1 MDTEGT
7 TDTGPTIDKEP
18 MDAPDEIPFEFRGTG
33 MEFFKIWI
41 VNLFLS
47 IITLGIY
54 SAWAKVRTNKYF
66 YNHFYLDGHNFDYH
80 ANPINILIG
89 RIIAIGVFLILTGV
103 SQVYPVWG
111 GGIFSLVILISLPW
125 IVVASLSFRNRNS
138 SYKGIRFNFRGSYG
152 GAFLFFGVLPILGVL
167 TLGILMPLAIRCM
180 RQYVVNNSSYGT
192 SPFEFDV
199 SIGDYYIAFLKVLGL
214 GILLGIGAAA
224 TSMLTAIVPALGIV
238 GAVAIIAVYLFIF
251 AFYIATIEN
260 LQWNGTSLGDN
271 YFDSDLDTK
280 ELMILFFTNS
290 LMLIFTLGLALP
302 VVKVR
307 LAAYRASRL
316 QLIATEDLDHF
327 IADEREHVNAAGQ
340 EVGEIFDFDLGF

>member
-1 MDTEGT
+1 METEAT
-7 TDTGPTIDKEP
+7 TETEPTIDKEP
-18 MDAPDEIPFEFRGTG
+18 TDTPDEIPFEFRGKG

-47 IITLGIY
+47 IITLGVY

-80 ANPINILIG
+80 ANPLNILIG
-89 RIIAIGVFLILTGV
+89 RIIAVGVFLILTGV
-103 SQVYPVWG
+103 SQVFPLWG

-152 GAFLFFGVLPILGVL
+152 GAFLYFLLLPLLGVL
-167 TLGILMPLAIRCM
+167 SFGILMPLSMRHM
-180 RQYVVNNSSYGT
+180 RQYIVSNSSYGT
-192 SPFEFDV
+192 TPFEFDV
-199 SIGDYYIAFLKVLGL
+199 SIGDYYIAILKLIGL
-214 GILLGIGAAA
+214 GILLGIGAGVLG
-224 TSMLTAIVPALGIV
+224 MLTAIAQALAVV
-238 GAVAIIAVYLFIF
+238 GAIAAIGVYLFIF

-260 LQWNGTSLGDN
+260 LQWNGTSLGNN

-316 QLIATEDLDHF
+316 ALIATDGLDHF
-327 IADEREHVNAAGQ
+327 IAAEQEQVNAAGQ